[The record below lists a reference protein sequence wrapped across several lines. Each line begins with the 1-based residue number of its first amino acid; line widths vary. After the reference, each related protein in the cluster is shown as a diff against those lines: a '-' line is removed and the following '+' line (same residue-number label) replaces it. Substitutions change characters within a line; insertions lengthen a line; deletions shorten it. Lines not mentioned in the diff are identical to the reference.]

1 MMKSAQGLVGG
12 RLFTVFQRHDT
23 AKVADDSHS
32 PPIGEGTKIWGFASV
47 EKGVSIGC
55 NCVIG
60 MYVHVGPHVV
70 IGHGCKIQNGAQLFE
85 GVTLEDDVFIG
96 PHAVFT
102 NVKVPR
108 AHVSRKAEFKPT
120 LVKRGA
126 SIGAN
131 ATILCGITIGE
142 YALVGAGS
150 VVTEDVAAHALVY
163 GNPAKPHGAVCKCGE
178 RLVEKRYDRRA
189 TYVRVDFE
197 KCTCGAE
204 YEFVL
209 DRGEAS
215 EIRAKASTP

>member
-1 MMKSAQGLVGG
+1 MKDVYVHGAAAVEQDVVRIGAGTSIWRFAHVSKGALIGAG
-12 RLFTVFQRHDT
+12 CT
-23 AKVADDSHS
+23 
-32 PPIGEGTKIWGFASV
+32 IGEG
-47 EKGVSIGC
+47 
-55 NCVIG
+55 
-60 MYVHVGPHVV
+60 VHIGPHVV

-120 LVKRGA
+120 RICHGA

-142 YALVGAGS
+142 YAMIGAGS

-163 GNPAKPHGAVCKCGE
+163 GNPANPHGAVCRCGAK
-178 RLVEKRYDRRA
+178 LIEKAARHKKRGA
-189 TYVRVDFE
+189 AFTRVDFE
-197 KCTCGAE
+197 KCACGAE

-215 EIRAKASTP
+215 EIRAKAPTP